1 MRRPKGLRQMHGMR
15 YSPEYQSWLNMKA
28 RCHNENHPRYPEWGG
43 RGISVCKEWRS
54 DFLAFYREIGPR
66 PGDGYSVDRIDG
78 SKGYEPGNVRWATA
92 TEQSENRPSWINAIE
107 FNGVSKSLSAWAR
120 DIGIT
125 RESLRDRLN
134 NGWSIEQALT
144 TPKGD
149 KKCAA

>member
-1 MRRPKGLRQMHGMR
+1 MHGMR

-28 RCHNENHPRYPEWGG
+28 RCHNKNHPRYPEWGG
-43 RGISVCKEWRS
+43 KGISVCKEWRS

-120 DIGIT
+120 DIGIS
-125 RESLRDRLN
+125 RGSMRDRLN